1 MNYQTFIEN
10 ITYQSTKLSNTQM
23 FDDFELDINK
33 KLSDLE
39 QVEKIYSHM
48 TKEYNDRVEFKQIL
62 LNGESFFNE
71 ADVYNEKL
79 SKDSKEIDLEIGEEK
94 LEKQNSLLKFD
105 FIVGIIDRDN
115 RIAFERMIFRL
126 TRGNCF
132 MKFQK
137 MEDVENSNCSKE
149 IFIIFYYTHAI
160 KNILHKICEAFDAK
174 ISDVYCLYIYYNYL
188 DSLFEQSKTS
198 RNEFKRH

>member
-1 MNYQTFIEN
+1 
-10 ITYQSTKLSNTQM
+10 M

-62 LNGESFFNE
+62 LNGESFFSE

-79 SKDSKEIDLEIGEEK
+79 SKDSKEIDLEIGNDEK
-94 LEKQNSLLKFD
+94 ADNMERQNSLLRFD
-105 FIVGIIDRDN
+105 FIVGIIERDN

-132 MKFQK
+132 MKFQRMK
-137 MEDVENSNCSKE
+137 DEENQISNKE

-160 KNILHKICEAFDAK
+160 KNILHKICEAFNAK
-174 ISDVYCLYIYYNYL
+174 ISDVFNLNFI
-188 DSLFEQSKTS
+188 
-198 RNEFKRH
+198 